1 MRFSFLR
8 DILRYAKRKP
18 WLFPVVVILLLFAVL
33 LVLGES
39 SALAPF
45 IYTIF

>member
-1 MRFSFLR
+1 MRFLR
-8 DILRYAKRKP
+8 DLLRYAKRKP
-18 WLFPVVVILLLFAVL
+18 WLLPVIMILLIFGAL